1 MTWMQGGG
9 DAPLAE
15 RSLNVPTEHH
25 YTRQT
30 PNGKPA
36 SGSTRPGESAH
47 SARPQGNSA
56 QRHSGDHSH
65 SKSHSGAPRE
75 QAGAQ
80 AYRSSYPQ
88 GAKGSNPSY
97 AANGAGHSSVYDG
110 KRNGSSGYAKN
121 EGYYSAYEGKK
132 SGSSA
137 YAKSAGSSAYAN
149 SASYPPKKKKK
160 KKTLK
165 RLWKNFCKRLFVV
178 EEKTVDDF
186 NFAQSAPRAASPS
199 KPIAVNA
206 KQTLVSILRKVAR
219 AVFLFFRRVYQYLM
233 KLPPRT
239 LLVGSGTLGIVLVT
253 AIILAIALPG
263 KQDDTQAQQQ
273 LAAFASDETQTAA
286 FDSGTVDPYANSET
300 APETQASIADTT
312 IDTATQTGDA
322 TSATTAQAGAITLS
336 EELKEGDDGE
346 IISTIQTR
354 LMELG
359 YMDSDEPT
367 QHFGPLTQS
376 ALKAFQRHN
385 GLDDDGICGQT
396 TFDILQ
402 QEDAKVYVMQLGDS
416 GPDVEGIQQRLYELG
431 YLDNKANIQG
441 VFGDKT
447 EEAVKS
453 FQKKNDLTADGKV
466 GDHTL
471 EMLYGEEV
479 VSNAYRLG
487 DKNQVIEDC
496 QVALKRLGYL
506 TFKPDGEMGK
516 ATVTAIKAFQQANG
530 LTRDGALGPVTR
542 DMILSGDAQEMV
554 MQIGDYGT
562 NVKNVQARLAK
573 LNYLSSANATGYFG
587 EITADAVKAFQKR
600 SGLTQDGKIGAVTLT
615 MLNSSSAKK
624 AVSPPST
631 SKETKTGSSSSS
643 SGSSSSGSSGS
654 VADVSDKSG
663 VEKLVALAESKLGST
678 YVRGA
683 KGPNTFDCSGFV
695 YWCLKNAGVSTSYMT
710 SIAWRSTSRFQRM
723 TSMGSLQRGDILVFS
738 GSTDSDGHVG
748 IYLGGGKMVD
758 ASSSEGK
765 VRQSSSVLNSGGYW
779 STHFICAYRVF

>member
-56 QRHSGDHSH
+56 QRHSSDHAY
-65 SKSHSGAPRE
+65 SKAHTGAPRE

-80 AYRSSYPQ
+80 AYRSSYQ
-88 GAKGSNPSY
+88 QDVKSSTPSH
-97 AANGAGHSSVYDG
+97 AATGAGHSSAYDG
-110 KRNGSSGYAKN
+110 KKNGSSGYARN
-121 EGYYSAYEGKK
+121 EGYYSAYDGKNPGPSAYAK
-132 SGSSA
+132 NASSSA
-137 YAKSAGSSAYAN
+137 YAKST
-149 SASYPPKKKKK
+149 SYPPKKKK

-165 RLWKNFCKRLFVV
+165 RLWKKFCKKLFVV
-178 EEKTVDDF
+178 EEKPVDDY
-186 NFAQSAPRAASPS
+186 AYSQSTRVASTV
-199 KPIAVNA
+199 KPLA
-206 KQTLVSILRKVAR
+206 KKAKKTLISVLRTVAR

-286 FDSGTVDPYANSET
+286 FDSGTIDPYANSET
-300 APETQASIADTT
+300 APETQASVADPATDTT
-312 IDTATQTGDA
+312 GQAADA
-322 TSATTAQAGAITLS
+322 TTPQAGAITLS
-336 EELKEGDDGE
+336 EELKAGDDGE
-346 IISTIQTR
+346 TVSTIQTR

-367 QHFGPLTQS
+367 QHFGPLTKS

-402 QEDAKVYVMQLGDS
+402 KEDAKVYVMQLGDS
-416 GPDVEGIQQRLYELG
+416 GPDVEGVQQRLYELG
-431 YLDNKANIQG
+431 YLDNKANIKG

-447 EEAVKS
+447 ETAVKL
-453 FQKKNDLTADGKV
+453 FQKKNELTADGKV

-496 QVALKRLGYL
+496 QIALKRMGYL

-542 DMILSGDAQEMV
+542 DMILSGEAQEMV
-554 MQIGDYGT
+554 LQIGDYGT

-573 LNYLSSANATGYFG
+573 LNYLASANATGYFG

-663 VEKLVALAESKLGST
+663 VEKIVALAESKLGST

-683 KGPNTFDCSGFV
+683 KGPNSFDCSGFV
-695 YWCLKNAGVSTSYMT
+695 YWCLKNSGVSTSYMT
-710 SIAWRSTSRFQRM
+710 SIAWRSTSRFQRT

-748 IYLGGGKMVD
+748 IYLGGGKMID

-765 VRQSSSVLNSGGYW
+765 VRMSSSVLNSGGYW

>member
-1 MTWMQGGG
+1 MSWMHGGG
-9 DAPLAE
+9 NAPLAE

-36 SGSTRPGESAH
+36 SGSTRPGEPAH

-56 QRHSGDHSH
+56 QRHSSDHPH
-65 SKSHSGAPRE
+65 SKAHSGAPRE

-80 AYRSSYPQ
+80 AYRSPYPQ

-97 AANGAGHSSVYDG
+97 AATSAGKASAYEG
-110 KRNGSSGYAKN
+110 KKNGSSSYAKN
-121 EGYYSAYEGKK
+121 EGYYSTNESRKP
-132 SGSSA
+132 GSSA
-137 YAKSAGSSAYAN
+137 YGKSASASAY
-149 SASYPPKKKKK
+149 SKSTSYPPKKKK

-165 RLWKNFCKRLFVV
+165 RLWKKICKRLFVV
-178 EEKTVDDF
+178 EEKPVDEFAFSQGTRTASTAKPFAKSAKKTLISVLRTV
-186 NFAQSAPRAASPS
+186 S
-199 KPIAVNA
+199 
-206 KQTLVSILRKVAR
+206 R
-219 AVFLFFRRVYQYLM
+219 AVYLFFRKFYQYLM

-239 LLVGSGTLGIVLVT
+239 LLIGSGTLGLVLIT

-263 KQDDTQAQQQ
+263 KQDETAAQQQ
-273 LAAFASDETQTAA
+273 LAAFASEETQTAA
-286 FDSGTVDPYANSET
+286 FDSGTVDPYANSEA
-300 APETQASIADTT
+300 APETQASTVDQATDATGQAV
-312 IDTATQTGDA
+312 DAAVSGQTQT
-322 TSATTAQAGAITLS
+322 GAITLPA
-336 EELKEGDDGE
+336 ELKSGDDGE

-385 GLDDDGICGQT
+385 GLADDGICGQT
-396 TFDILQ
+396 TYDMLLK
-402 QEDAKVYVMQLGDS
+402 EDAKVYVMQLGDS
-416 GPDVEGIQQRLYELG
+416 GPDVEGVQQRLYELG

-447 EEAVKS
+447 SDAVKL

-479 VSNAYRLG
+479 VSNAFRLG

-496 QVALKRLGYL
+496 QTALKKMGYIT

-542 DMILSGDAQEMV
+542 DMILSGKAQDMV
-554 MQIGDYGT
+554 MQLGDYGT
-562 NVKNVQARLAK
+562 TVKNAQARLAK

-600 SGLTQDGKIGAVTLT
+600 SGLTPDGKLGAVTLT

-631 SKETKTGSSSSS
+631 AKENKKGSSSSSS

-663 VEKLVALAESKLGST
+663 VEKIVALAESKLGCS

-683 KGPNTFDCSGFV
+683 KGPNSFDCSGFV
-695 YWCLKNAGVSTSYMT
+695 YWCLKNSGVSTSYMT

-723 TSMGSLQRGDILVFS
+723 TDMGSLQRGDILVFS
-738 GSTDSDGHVG
+738 GSTASDGHVG
-748 IYLGGGKMVD
+748 VYLGGGKMID

-765 VRQSSSVLNSGGYW
+765 VRQSSSVLSSGGYW
-779 STHFICAYRVF
+779 SSHFICAFRVF

>member
-1 MTWMQGGG
+1 MSCMQGGG

-36 SGSTRPGESAH
+36 SGSTRPGEPAH

-56 QRHSGDHSH
+56 QRHSSDHSD
-65 SKSHSGAPRE
+65 SKVHAGAPRD

-80 AYRSSYPQ
+80 AYRSANPQ
-88 GAKGSNPSY
+88 GTKSSSPSY
-97 AANGAGHSSVYDG
+97 AENRAGYSSAYEG
-110 KRNGSSGYAKN
+110 KKNGSSGYAKN
-121 EGYYSAYEGKK
+121 EGYYSVYDGRKP
-132 SGSSA
+132 SSSA
-137 YAKSAGSSAYAN
+137 NAKSAGSSAYAK
-149 SASYPPKKKKK
+149 SASYPPKKKK

-165 RLWKNFCKRLFVV
+165 RLWKKFCKKLVVV
-178 EEKTVDDF
+178 EEKPVD
-186 NFAQSAPRAASPS
+186 NLAYSQNTRVASTA
-199 KPIAVNA
+199 KPLA
-206 KQTLVSILRKVAR
+206 KKAKKTLVSLLRMVAR
-219 AVFLFFRRVYQYLM
+219 AVYLFFRKVYQFLM

-239 LLVGSGTLGIVLVT
+239 LLIGSGTLGLVLVT

-263 KQDDTQAQQQ
+263 KQDDADTQQQ
-273 LAAFASDETQTAA
+273 LAAFANEETQTAA

-300 APETQASIADTT
+300 APETQASVANPATDTT
-312 IDTATQTGDA
+312 GQTVDAAATQT
-322 TSATTAQAGAITLS
+322 GAITLS

-346 IISTIQTR
+346 VISTIQTR
-354 LMELG
+354 LMDLG

-402 QEDAKVYVMQLGDS
+402 KEDAKVYVMQLGDS
-416 GPDVEGIQQRLYELG
+416 GPDVEGVQQRLYELG

-447 EEAVKS
+447 VAAVKT
-453 FQKKNDLTADGKV
+453 FQKKNELTADGKV

-479 VSNAYRLG
+479 VSNAFRLG
-487 DKNQVIEDC
+487 DQNQVIEDC
-496 QVALKRLGYL
+496 QAALKRLGYL

-554 MQIGDYGT
+554 LQLGDYGT
-562 NVKNVQARLAK
+562 SVKNVQARLAK
-573 LNYLSSANATGYFG
+573 LNYLASANATGYFG

-624 AVSPPST
+624 AVTPPST

-643 SGSSSSGSSGS
+643 SGSSSSSSSGS

-663 VEKLVALAESKLGST
+663 VEKIVALAESKLGCT

-683 KGPNTFDCSGFV
+683 KGPNSFDCSGFV
-695 YWCLKNAGVSTSYMT
+695 YWCLKNSGVSTSYMT

-748 IYLGGGKMVD
+748 IYLGGGKMID

-779 STHFICAYRVF
+779 SSHFICAYRVF